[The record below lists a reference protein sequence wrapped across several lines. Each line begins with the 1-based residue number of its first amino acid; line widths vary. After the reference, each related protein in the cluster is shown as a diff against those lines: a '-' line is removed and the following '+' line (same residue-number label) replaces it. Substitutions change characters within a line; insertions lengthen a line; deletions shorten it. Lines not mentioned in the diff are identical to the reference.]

1 MTIYTLFFNIA
12 VIALILTMT
21 LGYAHAK
28 WKIYAKT
35 PLLLWFIQYFMG
47 ALLIFSGWVKAVDP
61 LGTAYKMADYFTIL
75 LPSLSFMK
83 PYALPF
89 ALLMIVVEIVVGINL
104 ILGHGK
110 KWNTGINLL
119 MMLFFTFLTGYNY
132 LTGYLPENV
141 GIFDFSKWQAFKE
154 TSIKVSDCGCFGDF
168 MKLLPVETF
177 FKDILLTFMAIYLFA
192 RTSDLKFIIPD
203 HFKWKGIQIR
213 NLMTELF
220 ALLVTVFCFMNFY
233 FDLPMIDF
241 RPFKIGTNLALARAE
256 CAANPPVKKIVYT
269 YKNLLTK
276 QSKLIE
282 ASDLVNHPYTWL
294 EKMLPAGAT
303 DSVSVWEIQ
312 KELTQEELITKGC
325 DSKISE
331 MDASKQQVFASH
343 GFALLWVAYAV
354 DPQDQGPWTKVKEIS
369 KAAEKDGLPIHMMYH
384 HVEDLNHDGTDS
396 SELIL
401 FQNKYGV
408 QFPLIQSDE
417 KLVKTIIRSSPGLV
431 LLYNGTVVKNWHHR
445 RLPSWEAIKKDFI
458 RPLKKERELD
468 LLITAHNPSGLIHN
482 FTASTQVSTSE
493 KQSRTIQFTIMDGN
507 DVLLKKLL
515 SDSSATGA
523 IQNVFKMSLAENKQL
538 ISSNPKVQLVP
549 NGLLLDGKAYQI
561 LEIK

>member
-1 MTIYTLFFNIA
+1 
-12 VIALILTMT
+12 
-21 LGYAHAK
+21 
-28 WKIYAKT
+28 
-35 PLLLWFIQYFMG
+35 
-47 ALLIFSGWVKAVDP
+47 
-61 LGTAYKMADYFTIL
+61 
-75 LPSLSFMK
+75 
-83 PYALPF
+83 
-89 ALLMIVVEIVVGINL
+89 
-104 ILGHGK
+104 
-110 KWNTGINLL
+110 
-119 MMLFFTFLTGYNY
+119 
-132 LTGYLPENV
+132 
-141 GIFDFSKWQAFKE
+141 
-154 TSIKVSDCGCFGDF
+154 
-168 MKLLPVETF
+168 
-177 FKDILLTFMAIYLFA
+177 
-192 RTSDLKFIIPD
+192 
-203 HFKWKGIQIR
+203 
-213 NLMTELF
+213 
-220 ALLVTVFCFMNFY
+220 
-233 FDLPMIDF
+233 
-241 RPFKIGTNLALARAE
+241 
-256 CAANPPVKKIVYT
+256 
-269 YKNLLTK
+269 
-276 QSKLIE
+276 
-282 ASDLVNHPYTWL
+282 
-294 EKMLPAGAT
+294 
-303 DSVSVWEIQ
+303 
-312 KELTQEELITKGC
+312 
-325 DSKISE
+325 
-331 MDASKQQVFASH
+331 
-343 GFALLWVAYAV
+343 
-354 DPQDQGPWTKVKEIS
+354 
-369 KAAEKDGLPIHMMYH
+369 MMYH